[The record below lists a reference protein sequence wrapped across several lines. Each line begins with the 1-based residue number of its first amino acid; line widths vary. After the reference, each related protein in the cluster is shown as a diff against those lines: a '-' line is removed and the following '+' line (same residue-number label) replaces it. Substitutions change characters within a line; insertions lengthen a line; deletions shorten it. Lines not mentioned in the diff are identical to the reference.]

1 MHFGEFSK
9 NMIEIIPAIDLI
21 GGKCVR
27 LTQGDFARE
36 TVYSNDPLETAKR
49 FEGAGLKRLHMVD
62 LDGARSGTPANL
74 HVLKHVASATSLVID
89 YGGGVKSETDVAA
102 VFGAGASMINI
113 GSVAVR
119 QPDAFIGWLEKFG
132 SEKFLLGA
140 DSKNGKIAIDGW
152 QTSTKIPILG
162 FLRDFATRG
171 VTRAFVTD
179 ISSDGAMAGP
189 AIKLYRK
196 ILGAVQEIDLIAS
209 GGVRSM
215 DDIDELETIGCSGV
229 IVGRALY
236 EQSIKLE
243 DLAKYAG

>member
-1 MHFGEFSK
+1 M
-9 NMIEIIPAIDLI
+9 DLI

-36 TVYSNDPLETAKR
+36 TVYSSDPLETAKR
-49 FEGAGLKRLHMVD
+49 FEAAGLKRLHMVD

-89 YGGGVKSETDVAA
+89 YGGGVKSKADVAA

-119 QPDAFIGWLEKFG
+119 QPEAFLGWLEKFG
-132 SEKFLLGA
+132 SNRFLLGA
-140 DSKNGKIAIDGW
+140 DSKNGKVAIDGW
-152 QTSTKIPILG
+152 QTSTKLPILS
-162 FLRDFATRG
+162 FLREFATRG

-179 ISSDGAMAGP
+179 IASDGAMAGP

-196 ILGAVQEIDLIAS
+196 ILGALPEINLIAS
-209 GGVRSM
+209 GGVRSIG
-215 DDIDELETIGCSGV
+215 DIDELERIGCSGV
-229 IVGRALY
+229 IIGRALY
-236 EQSIKLE
+236 EQTIKLE